1 MLKSNKNILFVILIF
16 FALYCSISIGFSWD
30 EFTLSNQGKI
40 AVKYLFS
47 LGTIEPEDIFRREF
61 YSPIYYALKYLI
73 VQAFPI
79 NFHIEASHIINL
91 IFSITAIIG
100 LKKLCNNLFNKR
112 VGDIAFLILFFFPA
126 FFGHMGFNSKDT
138 IIAFCHIWIFYLT
151 RLKPNQNNN
160 KNSEATNKLIR
171 ERGQ

>member
-73 VQAFPI
+73 VQAEFWMSP
-79 NFHIEASHIINL
+79 
-91 IFSITAIIG
+91 
-100 LKKLCNNLFNKR
+100 
-112 VGDIAFLILFFFPA
+112 D
-126 FFGHMGFNSKDT
+126 
-138 IIAFCHIWIFYLT
+138 
-151 RLKPNQNNN
+151 
-160 KNSEATNKLIR
+160 
-171 ERGQ
+171 